1 MKINPTT
8 EGSIVN
14 GEKTG
19 CLHAAAAFLGVA
31 VAAAAV
37 LLALVWLLCR
47 AAK

>member
-1 MKINPTT
+1 MVGNPIT

-19 CLHAAAAFLGVA
+19 CLRAAAEFLTVA
-31 VAAAAV
+31 VAATAV

-47 AAK
+47 AAR